1 MDAQREPR
9 CRVRLH
15 WPKAQADAS
24 RQRAG
29 NAALLQA
36 WLKEVDPAVATT
48 LHSRTA
54 VQASL
59 YSMSWLFILAPCP
72 CPYVCL
78 CAQKRSYCRFQAC
91 QACQVSGLLAQQV
104 GALPGLLWRT
114 VLCHGTSECCNEG
127 WGGET

>member
-1 MDAQREPR
+1 MGLDLDFRVEMDAQREPR

-24 RQRAG
+24 RQRVG

-59 YSMSWLFILAPCP
+59 L
-72 CPYVCL
+72 V
-78 CAQKRSYCRFQAC
+78 
-91 QACQVSGLLAQQV
+91 V
-104 GALPGLLWRT
+104 
-114 VLCHGTSECCNEG
+114 
-127 WGGET
+127 